1 MYCACFVMTYVPQ
14 HNNDQSKAIFSHMM
28 SPEVF
33 SFCSVSAQQRSS
45 LSPVMGHRGQAGEA
59 GTDQELHTLL
69 MVRDHQYPES
79 RPGIGNL
86 VNTAL

>member
-1 MYCACFVMTYVPQ
+1 MYSSCFVMTYVPQ